1 MRFIDVLEGA
11 VLETLGEDV
20 VFFLIHVVMGVAEKI
35 KGAMEATMKV
45 EVGIDRR
52 MIVEGL
58 VIVDGG
64 TLDVVDGEIDLL
76 DDLGAAIAVAD
87 LRDVSASEAQ
97 V

>member
-20 VFFLIHVVMGVAEKI
+20 VFFLIHVVMGVVEKLE
-35 KGAMEATMKV
+35 GAMEATMKV

-58 VIVDGG
+58 MIVDGC
-64 TLDVVDGEIDLL
+64 TLDVVDGEIDLF